1 MKVVG
6 GLNSGRLLK
15 VLKDGLTKEDM
26 YQPNL
31 KCLVGRKV
39 SVTISPR
46 LPPILALY
54 LYRIWLSLEYLY
66 QYMKIPLIK

>member
-39 SVTISPR
+39 SVTISLR
-46 LPPILALY
+46 LPPFWLY
-54 LYRIWLSLEYLY
+54 IYIEYGCLWS
-66 QYMKIPLIK
+66 ICINT

>member
-39 SVTISPR
+39 SVTISPFW
-46 LPPILALY
+46 LY
-54 LYRIWLSLEYLY
+54 IYIEYGCLWS
-66 QYMKIPLIK
+66 ICINT